1 MVVFSTQMSSA
12 GNIFLH
18 GYNKQKMAD
27 LMMQQSNENN
37 NGP

>member
-1 MVVFSTQMSSA
+1 MVVFSTQMTFA

-27 LMMQQSNENN
+27 LMMQSNENN